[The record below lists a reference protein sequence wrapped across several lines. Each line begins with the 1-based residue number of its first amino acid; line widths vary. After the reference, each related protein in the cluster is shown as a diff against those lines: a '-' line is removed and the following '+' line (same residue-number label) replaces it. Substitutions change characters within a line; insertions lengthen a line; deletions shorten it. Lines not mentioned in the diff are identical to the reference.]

1 MEGVWPRWSPSTVQ
15 TVHAVR
21 NLMIT
26 WVHLSQRVDEEEEEG
41 EQMAQL
47 EDAAAIPP
55 RD

>member
-26 WVHLSQRVDEEEEEG
+26 WVHLSQRVDEEEEG